1 MVFLLNECKTIGRE
15 YSIIINRFEKKIKKD
30 RRYFTYRNV
39 SEDELIQIINQ
50 RGLDLLENALD
61 ELNSQITINHNVN
74 FDDRDDDLEVFNF
87 DLYRSDADLI
97 SDAMIVKYMEEE
109 EVKLNKM
116 ETYLGNDI
124 KTYCPAD
131 ERNSFLNM
139 EKIKKSELMN
149 KLDNYNTRDRRS
161 NQPLLV
167 Y

>member
-1 MVFLLNECKTIGRE
+1 MENKSIGRE
-15 YSIIINRFEKKIKKD
+15 YSIIIDRFERKIKKD
-30 RRYFTYRNV
+30 RKYFTYRNV

-50 RGLDLLENALD
+50 RGLDLLESALD
-61 ELNSQITINHNVN
+61 ELNPQITINHNIN
-74 FDDRDDDLEVFNF
+74 FDDRDDDLEMFNF
-87 DLYRSDADLI
+87 DLYRCDVDLI

-139 EKIKKSELMN
+139 VKIKRNELTN
-149 KLDNYNTRDRRS
+149 KLDNYNTRDRKT
-161 NQPLLV
+161 NLPLLA